1 MQGNPYQTYQN
12 TQIQTA
18 SQGKLIIMLFDGAI
32 KFIRMAI
39 QSLEEKEYSEVN
51 YYTGRAQ
58 AIVNELKVTLNS
70 DAGEIAQHLYGLYD
84 YIYRRL
90 IEANVKKN
98 QEIMEE
104 VIDLLSD
111 LRETWIEVIKAS
123 KTSNAPIDL
132 SRGVEG

>member
-1 MQGNPYQTYQN
+1 MYGNPYQTYQN

-32 KFIRMAI
+32 KFTRMAI
-39 QSLEEKEYSEVN
+39 QSLEKKEYSEVN

-58 AIVNELKVTLNS
+58 AIVNELRVTLDM
-70 DAGEIAQHLYGLYD
+70 DAGEIAQRLYGLYD

-90 IEANVKKN
+90 IEANVKKS

-104 VIDLLSD
+104 VIEMLSD

-123 KTSNAPIDL
+123 KSGNTSMDL